1 MRALVIGGTRFVGYL
16 LARRLLAGGHQV
28 TVLNRGTLADPFGP
42 EVEKLRADRTG
53 PELAEVLRGR
63 SFDAV
68 FDFAGYRGEDG
79 RRAAELLEGRVGHYL
94 AVSTGQVYLVRE
106 GAPRPSREADYA
118 GPVLPRPESLA
129 DLREW
134 EYGVGKRAYEDA
146 LARAHAARGFPAT
159 VVRVPMVNGE
169 RDYYRR
175 LERYLHRLGG
185 GGPVILP
192 DGGGHRVRHVYGG
205 EVARFLAHLAGKAET
220 FGEAYNLAQE
230 ETPTLLQLVARLREL
245 LGSASPLVAVP
256 SAQLRDHGL
265 DPVAISPFSGAWMS
279 FLDPTRARV
288 ELGFRHEL
296 LDVYLGRIV
305 ASWLAHPPEAA
316 PPGLERRALER
327 ELARGAAQLR

>member
-53 PELAEVLRGR
+53 PGFAEALRGR

-68 FDFAGYRGEDG
+68 FDFAGYHGDDG
-79 RRAAELLEGRVGHYL
+79 RRAAALLDGRVGHYL
-94 AVSTGQVYLVRE
+94 AVSTGQVYLVRVD
-106 GAPRPSREADYA
+106 APRPARERDYA
-118 GPVLPRPESLA
+118 GPVMPRPAGLA

-146 LARAHAARGFPAT
+146 LAEAHAARGFPAT

-175 LERYLHRLGG
+175 LERYLWRLGT

-192 DGGGHRVRHVYGG
+192 DGGGHRLRHVYGG
-205 EVARFLAHLAGKAET
+205 EVARFLSILAGKHDT

-230 ETPTLLQLVARLREL
+230 ETPTLLQLVSRLRDL
-245 LGSASPLVAVP
+245 LGSASPLVPVP
-256 SAQLRDHGL
+256 SDRLLASGL
-265 DPVAISPFSGAWMS
+265 DPLALSPFSGAWMS

-296 LDVYLGRIV
+296 LDVCLGRIA
-305 ASWLAHPPEAA
+305 ASWLAHPPEDA
-316 PPGLERRALER
+316 PPGHERRAVEL
-327 ELARGAAQLR
+327 ELARGAVQSL